1 MKKLLEEMEQAKAVN
16 DKLVSALREHLKSLF
31 DEVALQYKASFDRF
45 VARALHLCPND
56 DLSELGMFM
65 VVKDGQLVE
74 EELEDE
80 AEGLES
86 GSNVAIA
93 ASVHGTVE
101 VEHQE
106 LRPQG
111 MALRI
116 NVAYLYITCHVMGL
130 NFCTSSL
137 EFEPFVLY

>member
-1 MKKLLEEMEQAKAVN
+1 MKKLLEEMEQAKAAN

-86 GSNVAIA
+86 GSNVAAPSRQVCMVRWRLNIR
-93 ASVHGTVE
+93 SLDPKE
-101 VEHQE
+101 WPYE
-106 LRPQG
+106 LMQ
-111 MALRI
+111 L
-116 NVAYLYITCHVMGL
+116 
-130 NFCTSSL
+130 TSI
-137 EFEPFVLY
+137 